1 LEVHAVGAAEVGR
14 RLRTSCMIVLD
25 DITRRDN
32 GRGLGKAKNL
42 NLRHIVSVADT
53 VTELVLVG
61 VIVVVGISYYR
72 NRLALYGF
80 LPDGL

>member
-1 LEVHAVGAAEVGR
+1 
-14 RLRTSCMIVLD
+14 MIVSD

-61 VIVVVGISYYR
+61 VTVVVGISYYR
-72 NRLALYGF
+72 NRLALCGF